1 MPIPSITRE
10 AAEDLIS
17 AVEDIMGEGFQYPG
31 LSGDPSNPGAVYIYA
46 KRESVS
52 AMTIRSRLKRAKELY
67 GMEPRQEAYRP
78 AKAQPIFEVDGLPWD
93 GEPDAEELIAR
104 LAQQHRTRSEHH
116 HAAKLR
122 QVRVLMDGPVALAGF
137 GDPHIDDPGC
147 AWGDLERD
155 VKLCRDT
162 PGIMAVNVG
171 DSTNNWVGRLMRL
184 YADQEVTSKQ
194 ALTLIEWLMTALPW
208 LVDQTGNHDCHDMET
223 EALTGRGWLKIGDI
237 RPNDTVLSLDP
248 AGNASWT
255 SIIER
260 IRRANTDQMVTIN
273 SSVVSLNVTPNHRV
287 LHRKRLSTSE
297 GPQWAQAL
305 DYVHADSLPCRFALP
320 VSAPSGLPELTLLS
334 DAQIALTGWFLTDG
348 GVSKGRV
355 TFYQSKDAPDLEAAL
370 AGCGYT
376 PRVTTRQRDTSEICG
391 RPLVK
396 PPLPSREYVLNR
408 EQSEDFLRVAEGK
421 GVIPSW
427 VFGLSDRQ
435 FEVFLGAVIAG
446 DGSWAGNDD
455 GNAAVVHGT
464 EAFLSSLQAA
474 CVAHGWGAHLSVARD
489 KDYRLNVCRRR
500 EWQAERAVVVTRSE
514 PSPEVWC
521 LRVPHGNF
529 MVRRNGKAHFSGN
542 SWNTEKGD
550 PSAIIHRLLKLPGIR
565 DDGSNRLRLALPSG
579 AEVFMHVRH
588 DFPGGSQF
596 NPAHALVRETLFGFR
611 DHILMCGHR
620 HSTGYIP
627 VFHNDPRRLCHGFR
641 LGTYKDFD
649 HYAAEKGFQDTN
661 WARSMGA
668 VINPDHADDPTR
680 FIKPFFNLEEM
691 AEYLTWRRGKWE
703 VGKSAA

>member
-1 MPIPSITRE
+1 
-10 AAEDLIS
+10 
-17 AVEDIMGEGFQYPG
+17 
-31 LSGDPSNPGAVYIYA
+31 
-46 KRESVS
+46 
-52 AMTIRSRLKRAKELY
+52 
-67 GMEPRQEAYRP
+67 
-78 AKAQPIFEVDGLPWD
+78 
-93 GEPDAEELIAR
+93 
-104 LAQQHRTRSEHH
+104 
-116 HAAKLR
+116 
-122 QVRVLMDGPVALAGF
+122 MDGPVALAGF

-155 VKLCRDT
+155 VRICRDT

-223 EALTGRGWLKIGDI
+223 EALTRRGWMRFDDI
-237 RPNDTVLSLDP
+237 REDDQVLTLRADGVAEWSGIL
-248 AGNASWT
+248 
-255 SIIER
+255 ER
-260 IRRANTDQMVTIN
+260 IDKHSDEEMVTIDRRAL
-273 SSVVSLNVTPNHRV
+273 SLNVTPRHRI
-287 LHRKRLSTSE
+287 LHRKRNS
-297 GPQWAQAL
+297 
-305 DYVHADSLPCRFALP
+305 ADGSFGDLTYARADDLPARFAIP
-320 VSAPSGLPELTLLS
+320 VSAPSGNPEWPGAT
-334 DAQIALTGWFLTDG
+334 DAEIALVGWFLTDG
-348 GVSKGRV
+348 SVSIRDGVVKNVS
-355 TFYQSKDAPDLEAAL
+355 FYQSKDAPDLEAAL
-370 AGCGYT
+370 AGAGYT
-376 PRVTTRQRDTSEICG
+376 PKVTVRERNITEVCG
-391 RPLVK
+391 RPLK
-396 PPLPSREYVLNR
+396 APPRPQRTYALGVEAARKFMQL
-408 EQSEDFLRVAEGK
+408 AEAK
-421 GVIPSW
+421 GRMPSW
-427 VFGLSDRQ
+427 VDGLSDRQ
-435 FEVFLGAVIAG
+435 FEVLLRAIIAG
-446 DGSWAGNDD
+446 DGSWATG
-455 GNAAVVHGT
+455 GGEAAAIHGT
-464 EAFLSSLQAA
+464 EAFLSDLQAA
-474 CVAHGWGAHLSVARD
+474 CIRHGWAASMSVARE
-489 KDYRLNVCRRR
+489 KDYRLNVCRRQ
-500 EWQAERAVVVTRSE
+500 EWQAERAEVITRTA
-514 PSPEVWC
+514 PVGRVWC
-521 LRVPHGNF
+521 LSVPNTNF
-529 MVRRNGKAHFSGN
+529 LVRRHGRAHFSGN

-550 PSAIIHRLLKLPGIR
+550 PAAVIHRLLKLPGIR

-620 HSTGYIP
+620 HSSGYIP